1 MNQMIRRRARTGLR
15 VLWLLAAMPLLQ
27 LCRPTDPNPADNAVY
42 ALAEVDLPPT
52 PAGGES
58 GLTQFL
64 VTNLRYPAEAQRAR
78 IMGRLV
84 VDFVVTRQGRI
95 ADVQVA
101 QRLGGGCDEE
111 AMRVIKLMPD
121 WTPGQKNG
129 QPVNVKMSKPFSFTM
144 L

>member
-1 MNQMIRRRARTGLR
+1 MNQMIRCRAKAGLR
-15 VLWLLAAMPLLQ
+15 VLLLLAAMPLLQ

-42 ALAEVDLPPT
+42 TLAEVDQPPM
-52 PAGGES
+52 PAGGDS
-58 GLTQFL
+58 GLNQFL
-64 VTNLRYPAEAQRAR
+64 ATNLRYPAEAQRAR

-84 VDFVVTRQGRI
+84 VDFVVTRQGSI
-95 ADVQVA
+95 TDVQVA

-111 AMRVIKLMPD
+111 AMRVVKLMPN

-129 QPVNVKMSKPFSFTM
+129 QPVNVKTSKPFSFTM